1 MASRL
6 EGLTRSSRI
15 SVEQV
20 LTDYDRRY
28 QDWLARADRYRLSDL
43 KGDDLNILIPP
54 RIFELASSSDKIE
67 VVELACELGKFDDVY
82 EPALSV
88 LIVERGVL
96 GPDSRQ
102 EEEDKNNPWGGTI
115 NIRREKA
122 IEKGILTQEDKLL
135 MSLIAH
141 DGWSVLGG
149 VEVRSFIIAEDLR
162 GKGAGTAFYAMFEQ
176 VLKVMGYRY
185 IYGHN
190 GPDSIDFFLKS
201 GRYAA
206 ADLNSASEEARNLT
220 PNGLKG
226 DGISLTVKFL
236 DSDLE
241 RLCVNGRN

>member
-1 MASRL
+1 MRGI
-6 EGLTRSSRI
+6 ERDNEVRELTKR
-15 SVEQV
+15 
-20 LTDYDRRY
+20 
-28 QDWLARADRYRLSDL
+28 
-43 KGDDLNILIPP
+43 
-54 RIFELASSSDKIE
+54 
-67 VVELACELGKFDDVY
+67 
-82 EPALSV
+82 
-88 LIVERGVL
+88 VERL
-96 GPDSRQ
+96 L
-102 EEEDKNNPWGGTI
+102 E
-115 NIRREKA
+115 
-122 IEKGILTQEDKLL
+122 IE
-135 MSLIAH
+135 
-141 DGWSVLGG
+141 
-149 VEVRSFIIAEDLR
+149 
-162 GKGAGTAFYAMFEQ
+162 YAPGFENYAAVAPMFEQ